1 MMTDRKPE
9 EVPAHVTCAGIYVHI
24 PFCIRKCA
32 YCDFLSFPASGESRA
47 RYVEVLKEEIKKT
60 CTQMQNKGERIA
72 TVYFG
77 GGTPSVLSAEQ
88 IGSLM
93 DVLKREGRLESQ
105 AEVTLEMNPKTA
117 SAGKL
122 TAFRR
127 AGINRLSIGAQSFL
141 GQELKL
147 LGRVHTPE
155 DFFLAYQ
162 EARKAGFDNISLD
175 LMSGLPGQTLQTF
188 QESLKTAISLQ
199 PEHISAYSLIL
210 EEGTPFFETYGK
222 NWSEE
227 HEEID
232 RLMYEETNRILQE
245 AGYHRY
251 EISNYAKPGRESR
264 HNTSYWTGVP
274 YYGCGLG
281 ASSLI
286 QREDGQWIRSRNQTS
301 FEEYLKG
308 NHTPE
313 EEILLSKQDRMEEF
327 MFLGLRLVEGI
338 RPEEFVRRFEQDF
351 DEIYGRVAAE
361 LIRDGLLWKKEGR
374 LGLTPRGLD
383 LSNYCFEKFLLD

>member
-1 MMTDRKPE
+1 
-9 EVPAHVTCAGIYVHI
+9 
-24 PFCIRKCA
+24 
-32 YCDFLSFPASGESRA
+32 
-47 RYVEVLKEEIKKT
+47 
-60 CTQMQNKGERIA
+60 MQEKGERIA

-93 DVLKREGRLESQ
+93 GVLRREGRLEPQ

-117 SAGKL
+117 SPGKL
-122 TAFRR
+122 AAFRR
-127 AGINRLSIGAQSFL
+127 AGINRLSIGAQSFSE
-141 GQELKL
+141 QELKL

-155 DFFLAYQ
+155 DFFFAYR
-162 EARKAGFDNISLD
+162 EAREAGFDNISLD

-188 QESLKTAISLQ
+188 QESLKTALSLQ

-210 EEGTPFFETYGK
+210 EEGTPFFEIYGG

-227 HEEID
+227 HEEMD

-286 QREDGQWIRSRNQTS
+286 QREDEQWIRTRNQTS
-301 FEEYLKG
+301 FEAYLKG
-308 NHTPE
+308 NHTRE
-313 EEILLSKQDRMEEF
+313 EVLLLSKQNRMEEF

-338 RPEEFVRRFEQDF
+338 RTEEFARRFQQGF
-351 DEIYGRVAAE
+351 DEVYGKATKE
-361 LIRDGLLWKKEGR
+361 LIRDGLLWKAEGR